1 MTTIHICDTILKQG
15 WIKNPLKN
23 LNVKCN
29 LKISDNF
36 IIAIFNVTEPTVRA
50 ENTGFNQPVWED
62 SCVELFLSFDG
73 NNYYNFEINC
83 IGSVLAQYGVDRYNR
98 KFIDPLFLKLIDV
111 SSSLGNEP
119 FSIRNSVTDY
129 KIEVVIPKTLF
140 VFDKD
145 PDLKKV
151 RGNIYKCAD
160 RSPTPHYM
168 YLHEIITEKPD
179 FHRPEFFRELF

>member
-1 MTTIHICDTILKQG
+1 MQFHTLKQG
-15 WIKNPLKN
+15 WTDQPLSDLKVLCSLDIKHSR
-23 LNVKCN
+23 
-29 LKISDNF
+29 ISASF
-36 IIAIFNVTEPTVRA
+36 QVSEPSLRA
-50 ENTGFNQPVWED
+50 ENFGFNQKVWED

-83 IGSVLAQYGVDRYNR
+83 IGSVLGQYGPDRHNR
-98 KFIDPLFLKLIDV
+98 KFIDEKMLRLIKV
-111 SSSLGNEP
+111 KSSLGKVP
-119 FSIRNSVTDY
+119 FGAVSTPANYDIDI
-129 KIEVVIPKTLF
+129 KIPAEIF

-145 PDLKKV
+145 PDLKKA

-168 YLHEIITEKPD
+168 YLYEITTEKPD